1 VEAFLAKVDGV
12 MALGTKPLDDAH
24 PHAHVG
30 EESHARRLYRTN
42 FLASQPGGVLKGL
55 LDVLSLQVRVIL
67 EDLVEGG
74 AVSDLAHDHGHRDP
88 HAADARAP
96 AHDPWIESDPVEQK
110 SHPLRHKI
118 TGSQPASTTTTFRY
132 SLEDAGGGRLGL
144 GGRSAWSPPLAGAA
158 HGLQGF
164 P

>member
-1 VEAFLAKVDGV
+1 MSGWTFCKKSMVRCSSMDFRASRAPGSSCPMRSTSSRTATSWRSGTPGSRRRADLENPTDSTFVPKVDGV
-12 MALGTKPLDDAH
+12 IALGTKPLDDAH

-74 AVSDLAHDHGHRDP
+74 AVSDLAHDHGHRD
-88 HAADARAP
+88 
-96 AHDPWIESDPVEQK
+96 
-110 SHPLRHKI
+110 
-118 TGSQPASTTTTFRY
+118 
-132 SLEDAGGGRLGL
+132 
-144 GGRSAWSPPLAGAA
+144 
-158 HGLQGF
+158 
-164 P
+164 